1 MAELKFANHGQERD
15 LICTE
20 QEREIF
26 EIIKCVCDA
35 DGLDSELIQ
44 LVRKSDNYVSV
55 VMPSSKGY
63 GDMDLAR
70 MKFTNRAKWIQLA
83 PEFNKVKIT
92 DPEDVSVMAEDV
104 RNAYRFNEPYL

>member
-1 MAELKFANHGQERD
+1 MTEIRFANHGQERD

-26 EIIKCVCDA
+26 EIIQSICEAV
-35 DGLDSELIQ
+35 GLDSELIQ

-55 VMPSSKGY
+55 VLPSSKGY
-63 GDMDLAR
+63 GDIDLAR